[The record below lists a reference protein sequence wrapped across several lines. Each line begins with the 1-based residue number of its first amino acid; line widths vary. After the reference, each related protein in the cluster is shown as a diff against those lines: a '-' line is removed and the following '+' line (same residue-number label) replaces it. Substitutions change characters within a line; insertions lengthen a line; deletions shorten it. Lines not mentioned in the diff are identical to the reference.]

1 MKLFN
6 LDNEKELSEVSPVA
20 FKLEKDIQE
29 LVEKNIEKIFGH
41 KFIASE
47 FTVGKYRIDT
57 LCFNEEENSFVIV
70 EYKKGKS
77 YSVID
82 QGYTYLQLLLNNKS
96 DFLLKLS
103 QYFNKVLDVKDVD
116 WSQSRIM
123 FISPTFNSFQKDSVN
138 FKNLPFELWEIK
150 QFCNG
155 TIILDQHLSNSR
167 ESLKSLPV
175 SGNQTKD
182 SVEKV
187 SREVQVVDVE
197 EHTEKCNPNIK
208 EKWSELQEMLL
219 ELDGVD
225 VSAIPR
231 YVTLDYN
238 HRKVCYIH
246 FGKSGFHIDLRRGNI
261 DINGKKS
268 KTYFDLDDPKNLAI
282 EDKWTKKSG
291 VKGGKFRIPVKVN
304 TDLNYVFFLVK
315 QKYKQ
320 ITES

>member
-6 LDNEKELSEVSPVA
+6 LNSKKELCEVSPVA

-29 LVEKNIEKIFGH
+29 LVEKNIENIFGY

-70 EYKKGKS
+70 EYKKGNS

-82 QGYTYLQLLLNNKS
+82 QGYTYLQLMLNNKS

-155 TIILDQHLSNSR
+155 TIILDQHLSSSK
-167 ESLKSLPV
+167 ETLKSLPL
-175 SGNQTKD
+175 SGNNAND
-182 SVEKV
+182 DIEKV
-187 SREVQVVDVE
+187 TREVKVVDVS
-197 EHTEKCNPNIK
+197 EHLKKCNPNIK
-208 EKWSELQEMLL
+208 EKWNEFKEMLL
-219 ELDGVD
+219 ELDGVEI
-225 VSAIPR
+225 SAIPR

-238 HRKVCYIH
+238 HRKVCYLY
-246 FGKSGFHIDLRRGNI
+246 FGKTGFHIEMGLGI
-261 DINGKKS
+261 THSNGRKS
-268 KTYFDLDDPKNLAI
+268 KSYFNIDDPKQLAV
-282 EDKWTKKSG
+282 KRTWTFKAGS
-291 VKGGKFRIPVKVN
+291 KGGKWGIDVKAK

-315 QKYKQ
+315 QKYDQ
-320 ITES
+320 IIGS

>member
-6 LDNEKELSEVSPVA
+6 LNSEKELSEVSPVA

-29 LVEKNIEKIFGH
+29 LVEKNIENIFGY

-70 EYKKGKS
+70 EYKKGNS

-82 QGYTYLQLLLNNKS
+82 QGYTYLQLMLNNKS

-103 QYFNKVLDVKDVD
+103 QYFNKVLDVRDVD

-150 QFCNG
+150 HFSNG
-155 TIILDQHLSNSR
+155 TIILDQHLSNSK

-175 SGNQTKD
+175 AGNQSKD

-187 SREVQVVDVE
+187 SREVKVVDVDD
-197 EHTEKCNPNIK
+197 HIEKCNPNIK
-208 EKWSELQEMLL
+208 EKWGELKEMLL

-225 VSAIPR
+225 ISAIPR

-238 HRKVCYIH
+238 HRKVCYFH
-246 FGKSGFHIDLRRGNI
+246 FGKSGFHIDLRRANI
-261 DINGKKS
+261 NADGKKS
-268 KTYFDLDDPKNLAI
+268 KNFFDLDDPKKLAI
-282 EDKWTKKSG
+282 IDSWVYKSG
-291 VKGGKFRIPVKVN
+291 ATGGKYRIPVKAN
-304 TDLNYVFFLVK
+304 TDLNYVFFLIK
-315 QKYKQ
+315 QNYNQ
-320 ITES
+320 ITGS